1 MSLTGCRFCFMIL
14 FMVFKWSSEM
24 YTIQNLVGYYFSGR
38 NKNYPWTTV
47 ESNAQTFETE
57 EEAKAF
63 AKSQRIKEA
72 IIVKANKLG

>member
-1 MSLTGCRFCFMIL
+1 MIL
-14 FMVFKWSSEM
+14 STVIKRSSEM

-47 ESNAQTFETE
+47 ESNALAFETE

-72 IIVKANKLG
+72 IIVKVNKRG